1 MNTAAFFDAARAS
14 FGRLRQSQVDGIN
27 AILIAAGGRP
37 RSHVAYLLATA
48 WHETARTMQPV
59 RETLATSDAQAVA
72 RLDRAWKAGKLGQV
86 RVPYWRVDDSGRAW
100 FGRGYVQL
108 THRDNYR
115 KAAALVGVDLL
126 GDPSLALR
134 PDIAARILVEGC
146 ETGLFTGKRLADY
159 LPGDY
164 VGARRVVNG
173 TDKAHTIAG
182 YARAWEAA
190 LAAGGYSEVA
200 PHGNQTSPRT
210 VKKHGLQPDFGSVGW
225 ALPTLAAAVAAGAAY
240 LWQMMGG

>member
-1 MNTAAFFDAARAS
+1 MNRAAFFDAARAI
-14 FGRLRQSQVDGIN
+14 FGRLLQSQVDGIN
-27 AILIAAGGRP
+27 AILAAADGRP

-59 RETLATSDAQAVA
+59 RETLAASDAQAVA
-72 RLDRAWKAGKLGQV
+72 RLDRAWKSGRLGQV
-86 RVPYWRVDDSGRAW
+86 RVPYWRVDDTGRAW

-115 KAAALVGVDLL
+115 KAAALVGADLL
-126 GDPSLALR
+126 GNPSLALR
-134 PDIAARILVEGC
+134 ADIAARVLVEGC
-146 ETGLFTGKRLADY
+146 EVGLFTGKRLADY

-190 LAAGGYSEVA
+190 LTAGGYSEGRVPA
-200 PHGNQTSPRT
+200 KPTSPST
-210 VKKHGLQPDFGSVGW
+210 GKKQGLQPEFGNIGW
-225 ALPTLAAAVAAGAAY
+225 ALSTLAAAVAAGVAY
-240 LWQMMGG
+240 LWQRMGG